1 MKPRE
6 RILAALNHQETDR
19 TPIDLGG
26 SHFTTICAGAYENLK
41 NHLVKSNAPVKMLSL
56 SFETVVMD
64 EAVLRHLPVDTRGVF
79 ANPPSN
85 WKPTWLND
93 NTFIDEWGIT
103 YHQPPDWIQYDMI
116 AHPLSEATIN
126 DLEQHHWP
134 DPLDEGRYAG
144 LKEQAKELKEN
155 TDYAVIATTVDS
167 GFFERSWY
175 VCGWE
180 RFFTSLAAEPS
191 FAVALMEKICDIQMQ
206 RWDRFLQEVG
216 QYADVIAVGDD
227 IAIHNS
233 PVMSPEMYRKIVK
246 PIQAKFYRFLKER
259 TDAKLLY
266 HTCGNVSPLIDDLIE
281 IGVDAL
287 NPIQVSAV
295 DMDSKQLNER
305 FGGKICFWGGI
316 DTQRI
321 LPFGSPDDVR
331 REVRRRIA
339 DLAPGYV
346 LAAVHNIQ
354 DDVSPENICAMLDEA
369 KGTS

>member
-41 NHLVKSNAPVKMLSL
+41 NHLVESNAPVKMLSL

-103 YHQPPDWIQYDMI
+103 YHKPPDWMQYDMI

-126 DLEQHHWP
+126 DLERHNWP

-155 TDYAVIATTVDS
+155 TNYAVIATTVDS

-180 RFFTSLAAEPS
+180 RFFTSLVAEPS
-191 FAVALMEKICDIQMQ
+191 FAVHFG
-206 RWDRFLQEVG
+206 R
-216 QYADVIAVGDD
+216 
-227 IAIHNS
+227 
-233 PVMSPEMYRKIVK
+233 
-246 PIQAKFYRFLKER
+246 
-259 TDAKLLY
+259 Y
-266 HTCGNVSPLIDDLIE
+266 H
-281 IGVDAL
+281 
-287 NPIQVSAV
+287 
-295 DMDSKQLNER
+295 R
-305 FGGKICFWGGI
+305 
-316 DTQRI
+316 
-321 LPFGSPDDVR
+321 
-331 REVRRRIA
+331 
-339 DLAPGYV
+339 
-346 LAAVHNIQ
+346 
-354 DDVSPENICAMLDEA
+354 
-369 KGTS
+369 